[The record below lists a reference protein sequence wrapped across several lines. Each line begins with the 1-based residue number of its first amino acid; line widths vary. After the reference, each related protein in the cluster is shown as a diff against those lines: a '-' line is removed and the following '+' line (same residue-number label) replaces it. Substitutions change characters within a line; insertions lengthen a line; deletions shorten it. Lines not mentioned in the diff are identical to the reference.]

1 MHGSQQLSASIHRVE
16 ETTMNMPMP
25 SRFIPNANDCQMVSE
40 GRADELS
47 RSDKQRILFDIP
59 ESLRPFVFVLICVNV
74 WPFSREIFIRDSGS
88 HKVMICYSHWFFL
101 ENNCGNTKSQISLD
115 CSRIF
120 LFRSTHFTFTFMTCV
135 WRLLQ
140 EKVSCCSTHF
150 WMWHLYV
157 VVRR

>member
-1 MHGSQQLSASIHRVE
+1 
-16 ETTMNMPMP
+16 MNMPMP

-59 ESLRPFVFVLICVNV
+59 EALRFRIDLRQCLALLKGDLYTRQRQSQGDDMLFTLVFPGKQLWKYPVSNILGLL
-74 WPFSREIFIRDSGS
+74 SD
-88 HKVMICYSHWFFL
+88 FL
-101 ENNCGNTKSQISLD
+101 VQ
-115 CSRIF
+115 
-120 LFRSTHFTFTFMTCV
+120 STHVTFTFMTCV